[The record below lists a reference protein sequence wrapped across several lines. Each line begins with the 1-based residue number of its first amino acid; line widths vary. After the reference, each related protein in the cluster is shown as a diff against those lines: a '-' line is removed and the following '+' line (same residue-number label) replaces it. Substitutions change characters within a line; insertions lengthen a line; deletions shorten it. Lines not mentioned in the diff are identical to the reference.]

1 PAENFNGEA
10 TISYTISDGEESSS
24 AEVAV
29 TVDAVNDKA
38 VIGGDVSIAS
48 DETDTALTLGGT
60 LTSSDVDNAD
70 NTFTATSIEGTNGT
84 FSIAENGEW
93 TFVANSAFNDMNV
106 GDSKVES
113 FTVTSVDGTE
123 QVVKVTINGT
133 NDAATIAGDTTGTLL
148 EDDETSLSV
157 GIVST
162 GGKLTI
168 TDVDSGDN
176 PSFDTSRV
184 ETSDDTLG
192 SLTIS
197 ADGTWSYKV
206 DNDKLQSLA
215 QVAELVER
223 FTVYATDGTS
233 EEIVV
238 KVGGVDD
245 VSVIS
250 DDSINSLTIDEDE
263 TLTLSLPLEITDID
277 NGENPSFPS
286 GSINGAFGVLVIS
299 DTSTPGN
306 STWEYQLDTTKAQY
320 LNDGESVQ
328 EKITVTA
335 SDGTDYEI
343 IVTINGTNDAP
354 TVDAVISK
362 SVLEGGELLTGSV
375 DASDVDSDS
384 LSFSVTGSTPSGFTL
399 NTDGTWSFDPKDAA
413 YDSLAVGDI
422 TDVEVTVQV
431 ADGKG
436 GTDTQTITI
445 TVTGT
450 NDAPVATADLV
461 STSSSNAVTI
471 DALANDT
478 DVDGDTLSI
487 SDASVAVP
495 SQGSVSIVDNKLVFT
510 ATEGFSGT
518 ATINYSISDG
528 KGGTDTSTVT
538 VNVNLVTID
547 AITPDDVINAIEA
560 DSTIAVTGTASG
572 GDIAEGD
579 TVTLVINGTTY
590 TTKVAENGT
599 WSVGVV
605 GSDLSGDTA
614 FDAVVTSS
622 DAAGNTV
629 ESKATSTHTVDLN
642 IATPGITFEDAGVD
656 GIYNADEVGEDNT
669 ITATIS
675 VAGSEVGDKLSYSV
689 NGVETTITLGADD
702 ISNGVEIEVSPGAEV
717 KATLSDAAGNRS
729 SEVSKT
735 AADADI
741 SVAPPIITNITD
753 DSDSSDYST
762 VTLHGTG
769 EAGAVITLW
778 AVSGST
784 TAGNNTQ
791 TGEYTKLASVT
802 TTVSADGSWTLDVSN
817 LSDTP
822 VNDNEL
828 FKVTQSDAAGNTSDF
843 SNTAHYWHGDWAAVQ
858 TEAGDDY
865 VLAGSGN
872 DSITINV
879 DDQNNALSVDGGSGN
894 DTVIFQNFDVSKAI
908 FTLDNNGNLQINRGD
923 TSDVVLLIDVENV
936 KIGGTTYTIDALFTP
951 TVSISDDL
959 NDDGYLNGGESDGT
973 VTVIVTLPIGAK
985 AGDTLSITTNNGESN
1000 RVITLSDEDI
1010 SLGSLSVSGIVETDE
1025 GTTLSVTAQLST
1037 GSVASTDSVILDTV
1051 AEVGTVTVNLITDDN
1066 KIDGI
1071 ELGQTIS
1078 ISGKAVGGD
1087 ISVGDVVKM
1096 TINNT
1101 EYSTTV
1107 KAGGIWIIAGVLGS
1121 DLAAD
1126 SEFDVVVTSS
1136 DAAGNKVESIGTST
1150 HSVDL
1155 SAEASFSLAEG
1166 QQHILTDLPEGFAF
1180 PDGTTE
1186 VVTNFGGTITL
1197 GDDGEYRYD
1206 APVRDHGDAVSDKD
1220 SVTVTLED
1228 GRTFTVNL
1236 DIQDSAPVAVD
1247 DQDSIVVQHEEFEV
1261 SEIAASWVSY
1271 THGES
1276 VTTFDGTSDLGGV
1289 DNDSAKDQIRWGNP
1303 AESKQSGYGF
1313 IDNDSNLEGRFDL
1326 NQDISVGTFTHYNY
1340 PINSGGAITSAEMSV
1355 EFFVLDHLG
1364 VSTPVTLTVNFDHN
1378 ETPNT
1383 NDVNASRDIVTVQN
1397 THVTFERDGDIYT
1410 LQIVGFR
1417 EVGNPDGEVVT
1428 SIYTNENAA
1437 TSYEL
1442 VVRVVEGDGYSL
1454 PSTEGN
1460 IFDDNGLGADS
1471 LGADSSVIVVG
1482 VAVGATVS
1490 SNDSVGHSIEGQYG
1504 NLVLNSDGS
1513 YVYEVTASVSD
1524 IPAGATES
1532 FAYLIQDQDGST
1544 SSANLSINVGT
1555 NTAPKAQDDSTPDS
1569 LFAGLVGEY
1578 YGTNSQLNNISDFRT
1593 LVVNKEADA
1602 TFEAANIS
1610 YGRGSSDV
1618 AKGTHLQE
1626 FLGSDA
1632 STLSTDP
1639 GDNTD
1644 GGIYLQG
1651 YVYLEA
1657 GTYNFKVTADDG
1669 YEITINGYPVATV
1682 ESNQSVHTV
1691 THASFTIS
1699 ESGYQAIDMIWW
1711 DQGGDYMFQPVLSSD
1726 GGDTYFVLD
1735 ASILSSTGETP
1746 LATLADQA
1754 LAISVDSLLEN
1765 DTDADGDALTVTSI
1779 SNVQNGYAY
1788 LNSEGVIHF
1797 TPLQG
1802 FTGVATFD
1810 YTISDGKGGK
1820 DTATASIT
1828 VTADGVLPTVTVSTA
1843 ESAPDYDVNAWEGH
1857 DSNFES
1863 EVLANH
1869 GNSQGGNDTYYLNG
1883 DLNNSASSGDGS
1895 DEIVITGNVNRTL
1908 TLDSGDFSGDGDDN
1922 LLVKGELNSN
1932 GSIYSG
1938 AGNDSVEIRGNANA
1952 DIDLSDGGDRLAIGG
1967 SVNSNSEIDLGD
1979 GNDSVYVA
1987 HDLSGKIDAGDGNDT
2002 VEIGRNINSSGDVKL
2017 GKGDDVLL
2025 VQGDISGEIKGED
2038 GNDAVIIHGNV
2049 WSDAK
2054 IDLGKGDDVITI
2066 DGKLYSDVD
2075 GGKGDDSIYL
2085 ASYTKND
2092 YNNNV
2097 DNIKSRVINFENVMM
2112 SDGIVKGDS
2121 SGFNNGSAMFSYS
2134 VSVEIDNANSTTDT
2148 STLTLFGIPSTA
2160 TLTLDGATLT
2170 ANSDGN
2176 YDIEITS
2183 DQTSIENLNVLSNN
2197 PLPDLEITTTV
2208 SYSANGSS
2216 TVDEAADDDNYLVG
2230 TQGEDTLVGGLGDDI
2245 LFGGDDEITDTLT
2258 GGDGK
2263 DIFILNDT
2271 TDVLNI
2277 DTITDFNATEDAL
2290 DLTDLLTGIEGS
2302 PGKDADTDLITEFL
2316 SQHVKVTDGN
2326 VKVDGEDVATFIEE
2340 TSSFDS
2346 NNDGLVNSSDSIKV
2360 IYNNEEYSINIDG

>member
-1 PAENFNGEA
+1 MTEQSVSTDTVVATFTTSDLDDVNGD
-10 TISYTISDGEESSS
+10 ISYSITAGNTDYFSIDSATGIVTLTEAGVDAINSDAGTDLTSLTLKVTATDGAGNATESD
-24 AEVAV
+24 EV
-29 TVDAVNDKA
+29 TVSIDRVNDNA
-38 VIGGDVSIAS
+38 PTITGN
-48 DETDTALTLGGT
+48 DTVFLG
-60 LTSSDVDNAD
+60 
-70 NTFTATSIEGTNGT
+70 
-84 FSIAENGEW
+84 
-93 TFVANSAFNDMNV
+93 
-106 GDSKVES
+106 
-113 FTVTSVDGTE
+113 
-123 QVVKVTINGT
+123 
-133 NDAATIAGDTTGTLL
+133 
-148 EDDETSLSV
+148 EDDSDRDPIT
-157 GIVST
+157 GIFSES
-162 GGKLTI
+162 GKLTI
-168 TDVDSGDN
+168 SDVDDGDDWSFI
-176 PSFDTSRV
+176 PSSV
-184 ETSDDTLG
+184 QS
-192 SLTIS
+192 S
-197 ADGTWSYKV
+197 AG
-206 DNDKLQSLA
+206 A
-215 QVAELVER
+215 FGA
-223 FTVYATDGTS
+223 
-233 EEIVV
+233 
-238 KVGGVDD
+238 
-245 VSVIS
+245 
-250 DDSINSLTIDEDE
+250 LTIDESGNWTYSVDTNALQVLGGDE
-263 TLTLSLPLEITDID
+263 VVYETFTVTATDGSTKDITVKIDGHDDEPVISITGATDIADYSTADAIEVSEDDSKVYIFDLSITDID
-277 NGENPSFPS
+277 RTDTPAFLEETIVGVYGTAKVVDGQLIYDLSEASSVVQSLGQNDVGEESLILHTLSGEEVEVKIVVWGENDKPEIV
-286 GSINGAFGVLVIS
+286 SISQNGAI
-299 DTSTPGN
+299 T
-306 STWEYQLDTTKAQY
+306 E
-320 LNDGESVQ
+320 ESVTIGQ
-328 EKITVTA
+328 VVGTVLA
-335 SDGTDYEI
+335 TDI
-343 IVTINGTNDAP
+343 
-354 TVDAVISK
+354 
-362 SVLEGGELLTGSV
+362 
-375 DASDVDSDS
+375 DASDV
-384 LSFSVTGSTPSGFTL
+384 
-399 NTDGTWSFDPKDAA
+399 
-413 YDSLAVGDI
+413 
-422 TDVEVTVQV
+422 
-431 ADGKG
+431 
-436 GTDTQTITI
+436 
-445 TVTGT
+445 
-450 NDAPVATADLV
+450 
-461 STSSSNAVTI
+461 
-471 DALANDT
+471 
-478 DVDGDTLSI
+478 
-487 SDASVAVP
+487 
-495 SQGSVSIVDNKLVFT
+495 
-510 ATEGFSGT
+510 
-518 ATINYSISDG
+518 
-528 KGGTDTSTVT
+528 
-538 VNVNLVTID
+538 
-547 AITPDDVINAIEA
+547 
-560 DSTIAVTGTASG
+560 
-572 GDIAEGD
+572 
-579 TVTLVINGTTY
+579 
-590 TTKVAENGT
+590 
-599 WSVGVV
+599 
-605 GSDLSGDTA
+605 
-614 FDAVVTSS
+614 
-622 DAAGNTV
+622 
-629 ESKATSTHTVDLN
+629 
-642 IATPGITFEDAGVD
+642 
-656 GIYNADEVGEDNT
+656 
-669 ITATIS
+669 
-675 VAGSEVGDKLSYSV
+675 LSYSITSG
-689 NGVETTITLGADD
+689 NEYDYFSINSSGEITL
-702 ISNGVEIEVSPGAEV
+702 
-717 KATLSDAAGNRS
+717 TAAGVAAINNDS
-729 SEVSKT
+729 INLESVDLKVSVSDGSLSTIQSIILDITRVDDT
-735 AADADI
+735 APDSPVI
-741 SVAPPIITNITD
+741 TSVTD

-791 TGEYTKLASVT
+791 TGEYTKLTSVT

-828 FKVTQSDAAGNTSDF
+828 FKVTQSDAAGNTSGF

-865 VLAGSGN
+865 VLAGSGD

-879 DDQNNALSVDGGSGN
+879 DDQNNALTVDGGSGN
-894 DTVIFQNFDVSKAI
+894 DTVIFQNFDVSEAT

-936 KIGGTTYTIDALFTP
+936 KIGDTTYTMDELFTP

-973 VTVIVTLPIGAK
+973 VTVVVTLPIGAK

-1340 PINSGGAITSAEMSV
+1340 PVYSGGAITSAEMSV
-1355 EFFVLDHLG
+1355 EFSVLDHLG

-1383 NDVNASRDIVTVQN
+1383 NDVNSSRDIVTVQN

-1410 LQIVGFR
+1410 VQIVGFR

-1471 LGADSSVIVVG
+1471 LGADGSVIVVG

-1578 YGTNSQLNNISDFRT
+1578 YGTNSQLENISDFRT

-1669 YEITINGYPVATV
+1669 YEITINGNPVATV

-1746 LATLADQA
+1746 LATSSEQA

-1810 YTISDGKGGK
+1810 YTVSDGKGGK
-1820 DTATASIT
+1820 DTATASID
-1828 VTADGVLPTVTVSTA
+1828 VTADGILPTVSVSVSSSNSLNLWNGFTVEADITHSFNDYSSSIAFGNANNKVYVADDVKASLTLGTGDDELYVGDDLRSSGNIDLGTGDDKLFVADNVYGSIDAGTGNDDISIGGNVHAYVNTGTGNDNLSVGGDVESTIDTGTGNDDVYIGGDVKAYISTGTGNDNLSIDGSVSSTIDTGTDNDAVYIGGNVNAYVST
-1843 ESAPDYDVNAWEGH
+1843 GT
-1857 DSNFES
+1857 
-1863 EVLANH
+1863 
-1869 GNSQGGNDTYYLNG
+1869 GNDTLTIKGNVGHVSVFLDTGDDFLVISGAVNSGAWIDGGTGTDSIVLENYTTAQYYLNY
-1883 DLNNSASSGDGS
+1883 DN
-1895 DEIVITGNVNRTL
+1895 IQTRVVN
-1908 TLDSGDFSGDGDDN
+1908 FEN
-1922 LLVKGELNSN
+1922 
-1932 GSIYSG
+1932 IM
-1938 AGNDSVEIRGNANA
+1938 
-1952 DIDLSDGGDRLAIGG
+1952 LSDG
-1967 SVNSNSEIDLGD
+1967 V
-1979 GNDSVYVA
+1979 
-1987 HDLSGKIDAGDGNDT
+1987 
-2002 VEIGRNINSSGDVKL
+2002 
-2017 GKGDDVLL
+2017 
-2025 VQGDISGEIKGED
+2025 
-2038 GNDAVIIHGNV
+2038 
-2049 WSDAK
+2049 
-2054 IDLGKGDDVITI
+2054 
-2066 DGKLYSDVD
+2066 
-2075 GGKGDDSIYL
+2075 
-2085 ASYTKND
+2085 
-2092 YNNNV
+2092 
-2097 DNIKSRVINFENVMM
+2097 
-2112 SDGIVKGDS
+2112 VKGDAGVFDNYNS
-2121 SGFNNGSAMFSYS
+2121 SAFSYS
-2134 VSVEIDNANSTTDT
+2134 LTIDIDNTDSTTE
-2148 STLTLFGIPSTA
+2148 SSIVTLFGIPLTA
-2160 TLTLDGATLT
+2160 SLTLANEPLVANLDG
-2170 ANSDGN
+2170 S

-2183 DQTSIENLNVLSNN
+2183 GQTSIDDLKILSDIE
-2197 PLPDLEITTTV
+2197 LPDLDITSVVAFDTD
-2208 SYSANGSS
+2208 SS
-2216 TVDEAADDDNYLVG
+2216 DTIGASPDEDNLLGLADDSYIVG
-2230 TQGEDTLVGGLGDDI
+2230 TDGIDTLVGGLGDDV
-2245 LFGGDDEITDTLT
+2245 LFGGDDEATDILT
-2258 GGDGK
+2258 GLEGK
-2263 DIFILNDT
+2263 DIFILGDT
-2271 TDVLNI
+2271 TEVLNI
-2277 DTITDFNATEDAL
+2277 DTITDFNAAEDAL

>member
-1 PAENFNGEA
+1 MSDNQVPFA
-10 TISYTISDGEESSS
+10 TLGNAIGFITKLDGS
-24 AEVAV
+24 V
-29 TVDAVNDKA
+29 TVQSIDGQERVVKLGDPIFFGETVLTGGSGSVTIAFVDGTDV
-38 VIGGDVSIAS
+38 VIGGDSIVEMTDEIYNTGDNEDLVADSSSEIDALQSAILAGDDPTLIQDAPAAGNTLADQQRVDVSIERNDNSAQAGFGVDTQS
-48 DETDTALTLGGT
+48 SLPTYGYDTDNGDGVRATGSEYSAPSSERTLNQSPLLINLDIDPITGDSVINAAEAGGT
-60 LTSSDVDNAD
+60 VTLTGVVNGDVFSSGVVTLVINGVTYSTNVNPNGTWSVSVAGSDLSADSDRIVDASVVVTNGAGQQGTADSTESFIVKTSSRATIRVNSITSDDVVNAEE
-70 NTFTATSIEGTNGT
+70 S
-84 FSIAENGEW
+84 
-93 TFVANSAFNDMNV
+93 NSTITVSGRV
-106 GDSKVES
+106 GLDASAGD
-113 FTVTSVDGTE
+113 TVSM
-123 QVVKVTINGT
+123 TINGT
-133 NDAATIAGDTTGTLL
+133 LYTTVVLANKTW
-148 EDDETSLSV
+148 SV
-157 GIVST
+157 GVS
-162 GGKLTI
+162 G
-168 TDVDSGDN
+168 
-176 PSFDTSRV
+176 
-184 ETSDDTLG
+184 SD
-192 SLTIS
+192 
-197 ADGTWSYKV
+197 
-206 DNDKLQSLA
+206 LA
-215 QVAELVER
+215 Q
-223 FTVYATDGTS
+223 D
-233 EEIVV
+233 
-238 KVGGVDD
+238 
-245 VSVIS
+245 
-250 DDSINSLTIDEDE
+250 NS
-263 TLTLSLPLEITDID
+263 
-277 NGENPSFPS
+277 FQ
-286 GSINGAFGVLVIS
+286 V
-299 DTSTPGN
+299 
-306 STWEYQLDTTKAQY
+306 
-320 LNDGESVQ
+320 
-328 EKITVTA
+328 
-335 SDGTDYEI
+335 
-343 IVTINGTNDAP
+343 
-354 TVDAVISK
+354 
-362 SVLEGGELLTGSV
+362 
-375 DASDVDSDS
+375 
-384 LSFSVTGSTPSGFTL
+384 SVTGQDGAGNPYAGTTTSTHTV
-399 NTDGTWSFDPKDAA
+399 D
-413 YDSLAVGDI
+413 LA
-422 TDVEVTVQV
+422 
-431 ADGKG
+431 
-436 GTDTQTITI
+436 
-445 TVTGT
+445 
-450 NDAPVATADLV
+450 ATA
-461 STSSSNAVTI
+461 
-471 DALANDT
+471 
-478 DVDGDTLSI
+478 G
-487 SDASVAVP
+487 
-495 SQGSVSIVDNKLVFT
+495 
-510 ATEGFSGT
+510 
-518 ATINYSISDG
+518 
-528 KGGTDTSTVT
+528 TVT
-538 VNVNLVTID
+538 VN
-547 AITPDDVINAIEA
+547 AITSDDVINATEA
-560 DSTIAVTGTASG
+560 AGTVAVAGTATG

-590 TTKVAENGT
+590 TTEVDENGE
-599 WSVGVV
+599 WSVDVA
-605 GSDLSGDTA
+605 GSDLAADTA

-629 ESKATSTHTVDLN
+629 DTTGSSTHTVDTSAVGQIDIDRITSDSVINSDESSSGNLVAITGYVGN
-642 IATPGITFEDAGVD
+642 DAMPGD
-656 GIYNADEVGEDNT
+656 
-669 ITATIS
+669 TIS
-675 VAGSEVGDKLSYSV
+675 ITLDGVVIGQGTVSEDQNSNGKYLYSV
-689 NGVETTITLGADD
+689 NVLGSDLANTTLVNPSIVVT
-702 ISNGVEIEVSPGAEV
+702 VSGE
-717 KATLSDAAGNRS
+717 DAAGNAFTAQS
-729 SEVSKT
+729 TEIYKVDTFADVEAFVSEESGDNVINLDEVGNLIVGGWVESEG
-735 AADADI
+735 
-741 SVAPPIITNITD
+741 V
-753 DSDSSDYST
+753 
-762 VTLHGTG
+762 VT
-769 EAGAVITLW
+769 
-778 AVSGST
+778 
-784 TAGNNTQ
+784 
-791 TGEYTKLASVT
+791 
-802 TTVSADGSWTLDVSN
+802 
-817 LSDTP
+817 
-822 VNDNEL
+822 
-828 FKVTQSDAAGNTSDF
+828 
-843 SNTAHYWHGDWAAVQ
+843 
-858 TEAGDDY
+858 
-865 VLAGSGN
+865 
-872 DSITINV
+872 SITITDSSGNSITITDGISTEDDGSGWDYFEKNV
-879 DDQNNALSVDGGSGN
+879 DVSTLADGQLSVVVNTVDASGN
-894 DTVIFQNFDVSKAI
+894 TGSSEPQLIEKDTVADS
-908 FTLDNNGNLQINRGD
+908 
-923 TSDVVLLIDVENV
+923 
-936 KIGGTTYTIDALFTP
+936 
-951 TVSISDDL
+951 
-959 NDDGYLNGGESDGT
+959 GT
-973 VTVIVTLPIGAK
+973 VTIDPITSD
-985 AGDTLSITTNNGESN
+985 DT
-1000 RVITLSDEDI
+1000 
-1010 SLGSLSVSGIVETDE
+1010 
-1025 GTTLSVTAQLST
+1025 
-1037 GSVASTDSVILDTV
+1037 
-1051 AEVGTVTVNLITDDN
+1051 
-1066 KIDGI
+1066 IDGI

-1126 SEFDVVVTSS
+1126 SEFNVVVTSS

-1155 SAEASFSLAEG
+1155 SAEANFSLAEG

-1340 PINSGGAITSAEMSV
+1340 PVYSGGAITSAEMSV
-1355 EFFVLDHLG
+1355 EFSVLDHLG

-1383 NDVNASRDIVTVQN
+1383 NDVNSSRDIVTVQN

-1410 LQIVGFR
+1410 VQIVGFR

-1471 LGADSSVIVVG
+1471 LGADGSVIVVG

-1578 YGTNSQLNNISDFRT
+1578 YGTNSQLENISDFRA
-1593 LVVNKEADA
+1593 LVVSKEADA

-1669 YEITINGYPVATV
+1669 YEITINGNPVATV

-1746 LATLADQA
+1746 LATSSEQA

-1802 FTGVATFD
+1802 FSGVATFD
-1810 YTISDGKGGK
+1810 YTVSDGKGGK
-1820 DTATASIT
+1820 DTATASID
-1828 VTADGVLPTVTVSTA
+1828 VTADGILPTVSVSVSSSNSLNLWNGFTVEADITHSFNDYSSSIAFGNANNKVYVADDVKASLTLGTGDDELYVGDDLRSSGNIDLGTGDDKLFVADNVYGSIDAGTGNDDISIGGNVHAYVNTGTGNDNLSVGGDVESTIDTGTGNDDVYIGGDVKAYISTGTGNDNLSIDGSVSSTIDTGTDNDAVYIGGNVNAYVST
-1843 ESAPDYDVNAWEGH
+1843 GT
-1857 DSNFES
+1857 
-1863 EVLANH
+1863 
-1869 GNSQGGNDTYYLNG
+1869 GNDTLTIKGNVGHVSVFLDTGDDFLVISGAVNSGAWIDGGTGTDSIVLENYTTAQYYLNY
-1883 DLNNSASSGDGS
+1883 DN
-1895 DEIVITGNVNRTL
+1895 IQTRVVN
-1908 TLDSGDFSGDGDDN
+1908 FEN
-1922 LLVKGELNSN
+1922 
-1932 GSIYSG
+1932 IM
-1938 AGNDSVEIRGNANA
+1938 
-1952 DIDLSDGGDRLAIGG
+1952 LSDG
-1967 SVNSNSEIDLGD
+1967 V
-1979 GNDSVYVA
+1979 
-1987 HDLSGKIDAGDGNDT
+1987 
-2002 VEIGRNINSSGDVKL
+2002 
-2017 GKGDDVLL
+2017 
-2025 VQGDISGEIKGED
+2025 
-2038 GNDAVIIHGNV
+2038 
-2049 WSDAK
+2049 
-2054 IDLGKGDDVITI
+2054 
-2066 DGKLYSDVD
+2066 
-2075 GGKGDDSIYL
+2075 
-2085 ASYTKND
+2085 
-2092 YNNNV
+2092 
-2097 DNIKSRVINFENVMM
+2097 
-2112 SDGIVKGDS
+2112 VKGDAGVFDNYNS
-2121 SGFNNGSAMFSYS
+2121 SAFSYS
-2134 VSVEIDNANSTTDT
+2134 LTIDIDNTDSTTE
-2148 STLTLFGIPSTA
+2148 SSIVTLFGIPLTA
-2160 TLTLDGATLT
+2160 SLTLANEPLVANLDG
-2170 ANSDGN
+2170 S

-2183 DQTSIENLNVLSNN
+2183 GQTSIDDLKILSDIE
-2197 PLPDLEITTTV
+2197 LPDLDITSVVAFDTD
-2208 SYSANGSS
+2208 SS
-2216 TVDEAADDDNYLVG
+2216 DTIGASPDEDNLLGLADDSYIVG
-2230 TQGEDTLVGGLGDDI
+2230 TDGIDTLVGGLGDDV
-2245 LFGGDDEITDTLT
+2245 LFGGDDEATDILT
-2258 GGDGK
+2258 GLEGK
-2263 DIFILNDT
+2263 DIFILGDT
-2271 TDVLNI
+2271 TEVLNI
-2277 DTITDFNATEDAL
+2277 DTITDFNAAEDAL

-2340 TSSFDS
+2340 RSSFDS

>member
-1 PAENFNGEA
+1 M
-10 TISYTISDGEESSS
+10 TISDVDVGDNWTFIPSSVQAS
-24 AEVAV
+24 AGAFGAL
-29 TVDAVNDKA
+29 TIDALGNWTYLVDTNPLQFL
-38 VIGGDVSIAS
+38 GGDEVVY
-48 DETDTALTLGGT
+48 E
-60 LTSSDVDNAD
+60 
-70 NTFTATSIEGTNGT
+70 TFTVTTTDGSTKDITVKVDGHDDEPVISITGATDIADYSTADAIEV
-84 FSIAENGEW
+84 SE
-93 TFVANSAFNDMNV
+93 D
-106 GDSKVES
+106 DSKVYT
-113 FTVTSVDGTE
+113 FD
-123 QVVKVTINGT
+123 
-133 NDAATIAGDTTGTLL
+133 
-148 EDDETSLSV
+148 LS
-157 GIVST
+157 
-162 GGKLTI
+162 I
-168 TDVDSGDN
+168 TDVDRTDTPGFLEETIVGVYGTAKVVDGQLIYDLSQTNSVVQSLGQNDVGEETLVLHTLSGEK
-176 PSFDTSRV
+176 V
-184 ETSDDTLG
+184 EVKIVVWG
-192 SLTIS
+192 E
-197 ADGTWSYKV
+197 
-206 DNDKLQSLA
+206 NDKPEIVSISQNGAITEESVTIG
-215 QVAELVER
+215 QVVG
-223 FTVYATDGTS
+223 TVLATD
-233 EEIVV
+233 I
-238 KVGGVDD
+238 
-245 VSVIS
+245 
-250 DDSINSLTIDEDE
+250 
-263 TLTLSLPLEITDID
+263 
-277 NGENPSFPS
+277 
-286 GSINGAFGVLVIS
+286 
-299 DTSTPGN
+299 
-306 STWEYQLDTTKAQY
+306 
-320 LNDGESVQ
+320 
-328 EKITVTA
+328 
-335 SDGTDYEI
+335 
-343 IVTINGTNDAP
+343 
-354 TVDAVISK
+354 
-362 SVLEGGELLTGSV
+362 
-375 DASDVDSDS
+375 DASDV
-384 LSFSVTGSTPSGFTL
+384 
-399 NTDGTWSFDPKDAA
+399 
-413 YDSLAVGDI
+413 
-422 TDVEVTVQV
+422 
-431 ADGKG
+431 
-436 GTDTQTITI
+436 
-445 TVTGT
+445 
-450 NDAPVATADLV
+450 
-461 STSSSNAVTI
+461 
-471 DALANDT
+471 
-478 DVDGDTLSI
+478 
-487 SDASVAVP
+487 
-495 SQGSVSIVDNKLVFT
+495 
-510 ATEGFSGT
+510 
-518 ATINYSISDG
+518 
-528 KGGTDTSTVT
+528 
-538 VNVNLVTID
+538 
-547 AITPDDVINAIEA
+547 
-560 DSTIAVTGTASG
+560 
-572 GDIAEGD
+572 
-579 TVTLVINGTTY
+579 
-590 TTKVAENGT
+590 
-599 WSVGVV
+599 
-605 GSDLSGDTA
+605 
-614 FDAVVTSS
+614 
-622 DAAGNTV
+622 
-629 ESKATSTHTVDLN
+629 
-642 IATPGITFEDAGVD
+642 
-656 GIYNADEVGEDNT
+656 
-669 ITATIS
+669 
-675 VAGSEVGDKLSYSV
+675 LSYSITSG
-689 NGVETTITLGADD
+689 NEYDYFSINSSGEITL
-702 ISNGVEIEVSPGAEV
+702 
-717 KATLSDAAGNRS
+717 TAAGVAAINNDAINLES
-729 SEVSKT
+729 VDLKVSVSDGSLSTIQSIILDITRVDDT
-735 AADADI
+735 APD
-741 SVAPPIITNITD
+741 SPIITNITD
-753 DSDSSDYST
+753 DSDSSDHST

-791 TGEYTKLASVT
+791 TGEYTKLTSVT

-828 FKVTQSDAAGNTSDF
+828 FKVTHSDAAGNTSDF

-894 DTVIFQNFDVSKAI
+894 DTVIFQDFDVSKAI
-908 FTLDNNGNLQINRGD
+908 FTLNNNGNLQINRGD

-959 NDDGYLNGGESDGT
+959 NDDGYLNGGESDDT

-1000 RVITLSDEDI
+1000 RVITLSDENI

-1136 DAAGNKVESIGTST
+1136 DAAGNKVESTGTST

-1155 SAEASFSLAEG
+1155 SAEANFSLAEG
-1166 QQHILTDLPEGFAF
+1166 QQHILTNLPEGFAF

-1206 APVRDHGDAVSDKD
+1206 APIRDHGDDVSDKD

-1340 PINSGGAITSAEMSV
+1340 PIYSGGAITSAEMSV
-1355 EFFVLDHLG
+1355 EFSVLDHLG

-1383 NDVNASRDIVTVQN
+1383 NDAIASRDIVTVQN
-1397 THVTFERDGDIYT
+1397 ANVTFERDGDIYT
-1410 LQIVGFR
+1410 LQTVGFR

-1460 IFDDNGLGADS
+1460 IFDDNGFGADS
-1471 LGADSSVIVVG
+1471 LGEDGSVIVVG

-1513 YVYEVTASVSD
+1513 YVYDVTASVSD

-1578 YGTNSQLNNISDFRT
+1578 YGTNSQLNNISDFRA
-1593 LVVNKEADA
+1593 LVDSKEADA

-1626 FLGSDA
+1626 FLCSDA

-1669 YEITINGYPVATV
+1669 YEITINGNPVATV
-1682 ESNQSVHTV
+1682 DNNQSVHTV

-1746 LATLADQA
+1746 IATLAEQA

-1765 DTDADGDALTVTSI
+1765 DTDADALTVTSI

-1788 LNSEGVIHF
+1788 LNSEGMIHF

-1802 FTGVATFD
+1802 FTGMATFD

-1820 DTATASIT
+1820 DTATVSID
-1828 VTADGVLPTVTVSTA
+1828 VTTDGILPTVTVSVSALNLLNLWNGFTVEADITHQFNDYSSWTA
-1843 ESAPDYDVNAWEGH
+1843 FGNTDNNVDVTKDVKHSLTLGT
-1857 DSNFES
+1857 
-1863 EVLANH
+1863 
-1869 GNSQGGNDTYYLNG
+1869 GNDKLYVG
-1883 DLNNSASSGDGS
+1883 DDLTSSGSIDLGTGNDKLFIQDNVEGS
-1895 DEIVITGNVNRTL
+1895 IDAGIGNDDVHIGGDVKAYINTGIGNDNLFVGGDVKSTIETDTGNDDVYITGNVNAYINTG
-1908 TLDSGDFSGDGDDN
+1908 T
-1922 LLVKGELNSN
+1922 
-1932 GSIYSG
+1932 
-1938 AGNDSVEIRGNANA
+1938 
-1952 DIDLSDGGDRLAIGG
+1952 
-1967 SVNSNSEIDLGD
+1967 
-1979 GNDSVYVA
+1979 
-1987 HDLSGKIDAGDGNDT
+1987 GNDT
-2002 VEIGRNINSSGDVKL
+2002 LTIKGNVGRVTIDQSM
-2017 GKGDDVLL
+2017 GDDFL
-2025 VQGDISGEIKGED
+2025 VISG
-2038 GNDAVIIHGNV
+2038 AVNSGA
-2049 WSDAK
+2049 W
-2054 IDLGKGDDVITI
+2054 I
-2066 DGKLYSDVD
+2066 DG
-2075 GGKGDDSIYL
+2075 GTGTDSIVLENY
-2085 ASYTKND
+2085 SIQQYID
-2092 YNNNV
+2092 NV
-2097 DNIKSRVINFENVMM
+2097 DNIKTRIANFENIMM
-2112 SDGIVKGDS
+2112 SDGIVKGDPS
-2121 SGFNNGSAMFSYS
+2121 AFNGHNSTVFNYS
-2134 VSVEIDNANSTTDT
+2134 VSVDIDNTNSTTDT
-2148 STLTLFGIPSTA
+2148 PTLTLFGIPSTA
-2160 TLTLDGATLT
+2160 TLMLDGETLT

-2183 DQTSIENLNVLSNN
+2183 DQTSINNLNVLSDSA
-2197 PLPDLEITTTV
+2197 LPDLAITSSV
-2208 SYSANGSS
+2208 SSIADGSAVN
-2216 TVDEAADDDNYLVG
+2216 VDSYIVG
-2230 TQGEDTLVGGLGDDI
+2230 TEGEESLLGGLGDDV
-2245 LFGGDDEITDTLT
+2245 LFGGNDQATDTLT

-2277 DTITDFNATEDAL
+2277 DTITDFNAAEDAL

>member
-1 PAENFNGEA
+1 MNDNAPTFDTASGNTVTEQSVSTDTVVATFTTSDLDDVNGD
-10 TISYTISDGEESSS
+10 ISYSITAGNTDYFSIDSATGIVTLTEAGVDAINSDAGTDLTSLTLKVTATDGAGNATESD
-24 AEVAV
+24 EV
-29 TVDAVNDKA
+29 TVSIDRVNDNA
-38 VIGGDVSIAS
+38 PTITGN
-48 DETDTALTLGGT
+48 DTVFLG
-60 LTSSDVDNAD
+60 
-70 NTFTATSIEGTNGT
+70 
-84 FSIAENGEW
+84 
-93 TFVANSAFNDMNV
+93 
-106 GDSKVES
+106 
-113 FTVTSVDGTE
+113 
-123 QVVKVTINGT
+123 
-133 NDAATIAGDTTGTLL
+133 
-148 EDDETSLSV
+148 EDDSDRDPVT
-157 GIVST
+157 GIFSES
-162 GGKLTI
+162 GKLTI
-168 TDVDSGDN
+168 SDVDDGDDWSFI
-176 PSFDTSRV
+176 PSSV
-184 ETSDDTLG
+184 QS
-192 SLTIS
+192 S
-197 ADGTWSYKV
+197 AG
-206 DNDKLQSLA
+206 A
-215 QVAELVER
+215 FGA
-223 FTVYATDGTS
+223 
-233 EEIVV
+233 
-238 KVGGVDD
+238 
-245 VSVIS
+245 
-250 DDSINSLTIDEDE
+250 LTIDESGNWTYSVDTNALQVLGGDE
-263 TLTLSLPLEITDID
+263 VVYETFTVTATDGSTKDITVKIDGHDDEPVISITGATDIADYSTADAIEVSEDDSKVYTFDLSITDID
-277 NGENPSFPS
+277 RTDTPAFLEETIVGVYGTAKVVDGQLIYDLSEASSVVQSLGQNDVGEESLILHTLSGEEVEVKIVVWGENDKPEIV
-286 GSINGAFGVLVIS
+286 SISQNGAI
-299 DTSTPGN
+299 T
-306 STWEYQLDTTKAQY
+306 E
-320 LNDGESVQ
+320 ESVTIGQ
-328 EKITVTA
+328 VVGTVLA
-335 SDGTDYEI
+335 TDI
-343 IVTINGTNDAP
+343 
-354 TVDAVISK
+354 
-362 SVLEGGELLTGSV
+362 
-375 DASDVDSDS
+375 DASDV
-384 LSFSVTGSTPSGFTL
+384 
-399 NTDGTWSFDPKDAA
+399 
-413 YDSLAVGDI
+413 
-422 TDVEVTVQV
+422 
-431 ADGKG
+431 
-436 GTDTQTITI
+436 
-445 TVTGT
+445 
-450 NDAPVATADLV
+450 
-461 STSSSNAVTI
+461 
-471 DALANDT
+471 
-478 DVDGDTLSI
+478 
-487 SDASVAVP
+487 
-495 SQGSVSIVDNKLVFT
+495 
-510 ATEGFSGT
+510 
-518 ATINYSISDG
+518 
-528 KGGTDTSTVT
+528 
-538 VNVNLVTID
+538 
-547 AITPDDVINAIEA
+547 
-560 DSTIAVTGTASG
+560 
-572 GDIAEGD
+572 
-579 TVTLVINGTTY
+579 
-590 TTKVAENGT
+590 
-599 WSVGVV
+599 
-605 GSDLSGDTA
+605 
-614 FDAVVTSS
+614 
-622 DAAGNTV
+622 
-629 ESKATSTHTVDLN
+629 
-642 IATPGITFEDAGVD
+642 
-656 GIYNADEVGEDNT
+656 
-669 ITATIS
+669 
-675 VAGSEVGDKLSYSV
+675 LSYSITSG
-689 NGVETTITLGADD
+689 NEQGYFTINSSGEITL
-702 ISNGVEIEVSPGAEV
+702 
-717 KATLSDAAGNRS
+717 TAAGVAAINNDS
-729 SEVSKT
+729 INLESVDLKVSVSDGSLSTIQSIILDITRVDDT
-735 AADADI
+735 APDSPVI
-741 SVAPPIITNITD
+741 TSVTD

-1593 LVVNKEADA
+1593 LVDSKEADA

-1626 FLGSDA
+1626 FLGSDS

-1669 YEITINGYPVATV
+1669 YEITINGNPVATV
-1682 ESNQSVHTV
+1682 DNNQSVHTV

-1810 YTISDGKGGK
+1810 YTVSDGKGGK
-1820 DTATASIT
+1820 DTATASID
-1828 VTADGVLPTVTVSTA
+1828 VTTDGILPTVTVSVSSVSSS
-1843 ESAPDYDVNAWEGH
+1843 SALNLWNGFTVEADITHQFHDYSSWVAFGNANNNVYVADDVQASLTLGTGNDKVYVGDDLKSSGNIDLGTGDDKLFVADNAYGSIEAGT
-1857 DSNFES
+1857 
-1863 EVLANH
+1863 
-1869 GNSQGGNDTYYLNG
+1869 GNDDIHIGGNVDAYIGTGTGNDNLFVGGNVSKAIKTDTGNDDVY
-1883 DLNNSASSGDGS
+1883 
-1895 DEIVITGNVNRTL
+1895 ITGNITA
-1908 TLDSGDFSGDGDDN
+1908 
-1922 LLVKGELNSN
+1922 
-1932 GSIYSG
+1932 SIETG
-1938 AGNDSVEIRGNANA
+1938 TDNDSVFVGGNVSGT
-1952 DIDLSDGGDRLAIGG
+1952 IDTSTGNDDVYIGG
-1967 SVNSNSEIDLGD
+1967 NVNA
-1979 GNDSVYVA
+1979 Y
-1987 HDLSGKIDAGDGNDT
+1987 
-2002 VEIGRNINSSGDVKL
+2002 INTGT
-2017 GKGDDVLL
+2017 
-2025 VQGDISGEIKGED
+2025 
-2038 GNDAVIIHGNV
+2038 GNDALTIKGNV
-2049 WSDAK
+2049 GRVTV
-2054 IDLGKGDDVITI
+2054 DLSTGDDFLVISGVVNSGAWI
-2066 DGKLYSDVD
+2066 DGGTGTDSVVLENYSIQQYID
-2075 GGKGDDSIYL
+2075 
-2085 ASYTKND
+2085 
-2092 YNNNV
+2092 NV
-2097 DNIKSRVINFENVMM
+2097 DNIKTRVANFENIMM
-2112 SDGIVKGDS
+2112 SDGVVKGDPS
-2121 SGFNNGSAMFSYS
+2121 AFNGHNSTVFDYS
-2134 VSVEIDNANSTTDT
+2134 VSVDIDNTNSTTDT

-2160 TLTLDGATLT
+2160 TLTLDGETLI

-2183 DQTSIENLNVLSNN
+2183 DQTSINNLNVLSDSA
-2197 PLPDLEITTTV
+2197 LPDLAITSTV
-2208 SYSANGSS
+2208 SSIADGSEVS
-2216 TVDEAADDDNYLVG
+2216 VDSYIVG
-2230 TQGEDTLVGGLGDDI
+2230 TEGEESLLGGLGDDV
-2245 LFGGDDEITDTLT
+2245 LFGGNDQATDTLT

-2277 DTITDFNATEDAL
+2277 DTITDFNAAEDAL